1 MIDFRYH
8 LVSIIAV
15 FLALAVGIAV
25 GAEAVSPKVANS
37 LNKEA
42 IQAEK
47 RNGVLNAENNQ
58 LKRQISADGAFGQ
71 AASGYLLN
79 DLLTDE
85 RVVLVTAPG
94 ADSGTVAGI
103 TAALSQAG
111 AVVTGT
117 VSLSPR
123 FFDADAAT
131 EQTLT
136 TAAGELAPPGLVTS
150 DIAGAQVPGQQAAA
164 KVIAAGIMDK
174 LGLPNLTTRQTN
186 SILAGFGSQGFLQT
200 STQNGGTALLGQATL
215 AVVIAP
221 GSIPANPNS
230 QSAEDQNLALIYL
243 TRDLDLA
250 GKGALL
256 AGSLSGSGNGS
267 AIDAV
272 TSGGAAVSVT
282 TVDNADT
289 VIGQIIV
296 VQALRKL
303 TGPHATATAYG
314 VGPGS
319 APSPAPTSSPTPSQ
333 SPSQPAKK
341 KTVKR

>member
-1 MIDFRYH
+1 LIDFRYH

-42 IQAEK
+42 HNAEK
-47 RNGVLNAENNQ
+47 RNAVLGAQNNQ
-58 LKRQISADGAFGQ
+58 LKRQITADGVFAQ
-71 AASGYLLN
+71 AAEGYLLK
-79 DLLTDE
+79 DLLTGE

-94 ADSGTVAGI
+94 ADGATVSGI
-103 TAALSQAG
+103 TSALTRSG

-117 VSLSPR
+117 VGLSPR
-123 FFDADAAT
+123 YFDTDAAT

-136 TAAGELAPPGLVTS
+136 TAAGEFAPAHLSIS
-150 DIAGAQVPGQQAAA
+150 DTAGTQDPGQHAAA

-174 LGLPNLTTRQTN
+174 LGLPTLTLKQTN
-186 SILAGFGSQGFLQT
+186 RILAGFGSQGFLQT
-200 STQNGGTALLGQATL
+200 SGPNGGTAVLGQATL

-221 GSIPANPNS
+221 GSTPTNAGS
-230 QSAEDQNLALIYL
+230 LQENLALIDL
-243 TRDLDLA
+243 THDLDLA

-256 AGSLSGSGNGS
+256 AGSLAGSGNGS
-267 AIDAV
+267 AIDVA
-272 TSGGAAVSVT
+272 TSGGATVSVT

-296 VQALRKL
+296 VQALQRL
-303 TGPHATATAYG
+303 TGPHATPTAYG
-314 VGPGS
+314 VGPGN
-319 APSPAPTSSPTPSQ
+319 APSPAPTSSPTPSET
-333 SPSQPAKK
+333 PSKPAKK

>member
-25 GAEAVSPKVANS
+25 GAEAVSPKFAS
-37 LNKEA
+37 RLSKEA
-42 IQAEK
+42 SNAEK
-47 RNGVLNAENNQ
+47 RNGVLNAQNNQ
-58 LKRQISADGAFGQ
+58 LKRQIAADGAFGQ
-71 AASGYLLN
+71 AASDYLLK
-79 DLLTDE
+79 DLLTGQ

-94 ADSGTVAGI
+94 ADNATVTGI
-103 TAALSQAG
+103 TSTLTDSG

-117 VSLSPR
+117 IGLSPR
-123 FFDADAAT
+123 FFDVDATT
-131 EQTLT
+131 EQLLNAT
-136 TAAGELAPPGLVTS
+136 AGEFAPPGLPTS
-150 DIAGAQVPGQQAAA
+150 DTAGAQVPGQQAAA

-174 LGLPNLTTRQTN
+174 LGLPTLTVKQTN
-186 SILAGFGSQGFLQT
+186 SILGGFGSQGFLQT
-200 STQNGGTALLGQATL
+200 SSPDGGTAVLGQATL

-221 GSIPANPNS
+221 GSTPANASSLSP
-230 QSAEDQNLALIYL
+230 ENLALIYL

-272 TSGGAAVSVT
+272 TSGGAGVTVT

-319 APSPAPTSSPTPSQ
+319 APSPAPTSSPTPSV
-333 SPSQPAKK
+333 SPSKPAKK